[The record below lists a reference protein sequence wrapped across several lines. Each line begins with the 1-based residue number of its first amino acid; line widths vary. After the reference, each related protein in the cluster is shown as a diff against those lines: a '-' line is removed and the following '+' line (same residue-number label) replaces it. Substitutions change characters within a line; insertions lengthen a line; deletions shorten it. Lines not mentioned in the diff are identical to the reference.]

1 MFLRTNFVLVDFEN
15 IQPKNMSLLNG
26 GPFKIKVFVGANQAK
41 IPLEMARALQV
52 FGPDA
57 EYIQIDGNG
66 SNALDFHIAYY
77 IGRLATET
85 PDAYFHV
92 ISKDTGFDPLIKH
105 LKVQK
110 IFCQRSTS
118 IADIPLLKISNNKS
132 IPEKIEAVIDNL
144 AKNKTSKPRTLKTLR
159 STIKSLFVNQL
170 ADDELDGLLE
180 QLSKR
185 GAINITD
192 NKVAYAFPP

>member
-1 MFLRTNFVLVDFEN
+1 MRTNFVLVDFEN

-26 GPFKIKVFVGANQAK
+26 EPFKIKVFVGANQAK
-41 IPLEMARALQV
+41 IPLDMARALQV

-66 SNALDFHIAYY
+66 GNALDFHIAYY
-77 IGRLATET
+77 IGRLAAAT
-85 PDAYFHV
+85 PDAYFHI

-105 LKVQK
+105 LKTQK
-110 IFCQRSTS
+110 IFCQWSTS
-118 IADIPLLKISNNKS
+118 IADIPLLKISNTKS
-132 IPEKIEAVIDNL
+132 IPEKIDAVIDNL
-144 AKNKTSKPRTLKTLR
+144 SKNRTSKPRTLKILR

-180 QLSKR
+180 QLLKR

-192 NKVAYAFPP
+192 NKVAYALPS